1 MKNKSL
7 WSNTKS
13 LMVVIQYSDL
23 DSLNQYRRALDKI
36 LDASQVKKLTIIVI
50 LPKDVNKDILPPHFL
65 IYYNS
70 PSDFNFMGKL
80 KDVLL
85 QRELEK
91 SFDMLLWVGSL
102 EQKVYNSIKQCEF
115 RHKVVVNDV
124 DDGFYDL
131 ELKSKDDNAFT
142 LLNFVVDTLDKI
154 ELI

>member
-7 WSNTKS
+7 WSSTQS
-13 LMVVIQYSDL
+13 LMVVIHYTDL
-23 DSLNQYRRALDKI
+23 EALNEYRRALDKI
-36 LDASQVKKLTIIVI
+36 LDDSQVKKLTIIVT
-50 LPKDVNKDILPPHFL
+50 LPKDVNKDTLPPHFL

-70 PSDFNFMGKL
+70 PNDYTFMGKL

-102 EQKVYNSIKQCEF
+102 EQKVYQEIKSCSFKQ
-115 RHKVVVNDV
+115 KVVVNDM
-124 DDGFYDL
+124 DNGFFDL
-131 ELKSKDDNAFT
+131 ELKSKDENAFT
-142 LLNFVVDTLDKI
+142 LLDFVVGTLDKI

>member
-7 WSNTKS
+7 WSSTQS
-13 LMVVIQYSDL
+13 LMVVIHYTDL
-23 DSLNQYRRALDKI
+23 GALNEYRRALDKI
-36 LDASQVKKLTIIVI
+36 LDDSQVKKLTIIVT
-50 LPKDVNKDILPPHFL
+50 LPKDVNKDTLPPHFL

-70 PSDFNFMGKL
+70 PNDYTFMGKL

-102 EQKVYNSIKQCEF
+102 EQKVYQEIKSCSF
-115 RHKVVVNDV
+115 KHKVVVNDM
-124 DDGFYDL
+124 DNGFFDL
-131 ELKSKDDNAFT
+131 ELKSKDENAFT
-142 LLNFVVDTLDKI
+142 LLDFVVGTLDKI

>member
-7 WSNTKS
+7 WSKTQS
-13 LMVVIQYSDL
+13 LMVVIHYKSL
-23 DSLNQYRRALDKI
+23 ESLNEYRRALDKI
-36 LDASQVKKLTIIVI
+36 LDDSQVKKLTIIVT
-50 LPKDVNKDILPPHFL
+50 LPKNVNKDTLPPHFL

-70 PSDFNFMGKL
+70 PNDYTFMGKL

-102 EQKVYNSIKQCEF
+102 EQKVYSEIKGCDFKQ
-115 RHKVVVNDV
+115 KVVVNDEN
-124 DDGFYDL
+124 DGYFDL
-131 ELKSKDDNAFT
+131 ALKSKDENAYT
-142 LLNFVVDTLDKI
+142 LLDFTVGTLDKI